1 MRYFGAGLLALF
13 LMLLAGPSSAAKQ
26 QLNDPFGTQEQIL
39 QWINDYRLEPQP
51 NRLPAAVKAM
61 ARLGLFRD
69 QDTAG
74 MFVGFMAGVLGSN
87 PKSAEKLVTGMFPM
101 PPEDQAAIIK
111 AIAYSGLPNWQQLM
125 GKFVERMPARKT
137 LIDSYLNGKA
147 PVLHNLPLESG
158 PAPVDTLWGFYFAT
172 GSFEP
177 VYRIVGALMFRSR
190 NASGDEQV
198 RLDRTSAPY
207 LLPRLLGLGFATG
220 AMSGFFGIGGG
231 FLIVPGLILAT
242 DMPMIMAV
250 ASSLVAITAFGLTT
264 SVSYALSGLVD
275 WPLAGV
281 FILGGVLGG
290 VLGGR
295 FARHLASKKDLL
307 ARVFAVVVA
316 IVGAYVCVTSWSGAN

>member
-1 MRYFGAGLLALF
+1 MLHWLIGAACGALIGVTLGLVGGGGSILAMPLIIHVMGVSSTHVAIGTAAVAVTANAFANLALIGRRGLIKWRCVIVFASSGVVGAAVGAALGKLMNGAHLQFLFGLL
-13 LMLLAGPSSAAKQ
+13 M
-26 QLNDPFGTQEQIL
+26 I
-39 QWINDYRLEPQP
+39 
-51 NRLPAAVKAM
+51 V
-61 ARLGLFRD
+61 
-69 QDTAG
+69 
-74 MFVGFMAGVLGSN
+74 
-87 PKSAEKLVTGMFPM
+87 
-101 PPEDQAAIIK
+101 
-111 AIAYSGLPNWQQLM
+111 
-125 GKFVERMPARKT
+125 
-137 LIDSYLNGKA
+137 
-147 PVLHNLPLESG
+147 
-158 PAPVDTLWGFYFAT
+158 
-172 GSFEP
+172 
-177 VYRIVGALMFRSR
+177 VGALMFRSR